1 MLSFD
6 NTILFAEGK
15 YINSFAL
22 YWEAQ
27 LREMKNVS
35 INITWYFFNDDLF
48 MGSMLGYAAM
58 SANVFG
64 LCVRAGFGAQ
74 SFNLLLKFNRSTQL

>member
-1 MLSFD
+1 MLSLD

-22 YWEAQ
+22 YWEVQ

-35 INITWYFFNDDLF
+35 INITWYFFTDDLF

-58 SANVFG
+58 SANVLQIG
-64 LCVRAGFGAQ
+64 DGRAFQ
-74 SFNLLLKFNRSTQL
+74 HKI